1 MRFVETQLSGQ
12 WLVLSVNSLFIIE
25 KLMREHATA
34 VFGPGSAHAQLVKI
48 KKFSSERKRA
58 SKKYCVDGPE
68 SAPPPTPELVNIKM
82 RASASERAKKI
93 TTFYVVI
100 SGAY

>member
-1 MRFVETQLSGQ
+1 
-12 WLVLSVNSLFIIE
+12 
-25 KLMREHATA
+25 MREHATA

-100 SGAY
+100 SGEY

>member
-1 MRFVETQLSGQ
+1 
-12 WLVLSVNSLFIIE
+12 
-25 KLMREHATA
+25 MREHATA

-82 RASASERAKKI
+82 RASASERAKNYFLCGDFWRVLKKI
-93 TTFYVVI
+93 F
-100 SGAY
+100 SARAEAY